1 MSNIIDYAQGLK
13 TYSFDK
19 VFFKD
24 LDVLA
29 LTEVAYLPFEQIV
42 TDDEISLEKISQ
54 HYTAINGDKG
64 EILSVITTP
73 RIELLG
79 ILGSSERYGAIEAFD
94 FINKIDLKIDRQFS
108 AITYRLEDE
117 KYLVVFRGTDENLV
131 GWKED
136 FHMTFM
142 HEVPAQQ
149 SAHQYL
155 EKRMTE
161 FPGEYIVS
169 GHSKG
174 GNLAIYASSKL
185 DEEKQKAVTGIY
197 AFDAPGLHESLLESE
212 GFLRIKDRIA
222 SYIPQDSMVS
232 VLLEPPVNA
241 RVVKSNAI
249 LLLQH
254 DTFSWEVGQIDFV
267 QVENQSQLSIHADK
281 VISSWLENMTN
292 DEKQEFSDVIFDV
305 FLESGINKF
314 ADITVDTPKKI
325 INIVNN
331 MTRLTSEQKKM
342 TIQVFFK
349 LFNAQFDVFKSY
361 LPKPIQ
367 KVEGKVEH
375 FTKSAF
381 SNITGVFKRSK
392 RKGK

>member
-1 MSNIIDYAQGLK
+1 ML
-13 TYSFDK
+13 
-19 VFFKD
+19 
-24 LDVLA
+24 
-29 LTEVAYLPFEQIV
+29 
-42 TDDEISLEKISQ
+42 
-54 HYTAINGDKG
+54 
-64 EILSVITTP
+64 
-73 RIELLG
+73 R
-79 ILGSSERYGAIEAFD
+79 ILGRSARYGTIEAFD
-94 FINKIDLKIDRQFS
+94 FINKIDSNIERQFS

-117 KYLVVFRGTDENLV
+117 KYLVVFRGTDENLI

-142 HEVPAQQ
+142 HEIPAQQ

-161 FPGEYIVS
+161 YPGEYIVS

-174 GNLAIYASSKL
+174 GNLAIYACSKL
-185 DEEKQKAVTGIY
+185 DEEKQNSVTGIY

-241 RVVKSNAI
+241 KVVKSNAI

-267 QVENQSQLSIHADK
+267 QIENQSQLSIHADK
-281 VISSWLENMTN
+281 VISSWLDTMSNN
-292 DEKQEFSDVIFDV
+292 EKQEFSDVIFDV

-375 FTKSAF
+375 FAKSAF
-381 SNITGVFKRSK
+381 SNITGIFKKSK

>member
-13 TYSFDK
+13 AYSFDK

-29 LTEVAYLPFEQIV
+29 LTEVAYLPFEQII
-42 TDDEISLEKISQ
+42 TEGEITLEKLAQ
-54 HYTAINGDKG
+54 YYTTLNGEKG

-73 RIELLG
+73 RIDLLR
-79 ILGSSERYGAIEAFD
+79 ILGCSARYGTIEAFD
-94 FINKIDLKIDRQFS
+94 FINKIDSNIERQFS
-108 AITYRLEDE
+108 AITYRLEHE
-117 KYLVVFRGTDENLV
+117 KYLVVFRGTDENLI

-142 HEVPAQQ
+142 HEIPAQQ

-155 EKRMTE
+155 EKRMIE
-161 FPGEYIVS
+161 YPGEYIVS

-174 GNLAIYASSKL
+174 GNLAIYACSKL
-185 DEEKQKAVTGIY
+185 DEEKQNSVTGIY

-241 RVVKSNAI
+241 KVVKSNAI

-267 QVENQSQLSIHADK
+267 QIENQSQLSIHADK
-281 VISSWLENMTN
+281 VISSWLDTMSNN
-292 DEKQEFSDVIFDV
+292 EKQEFSDVIFDV

-314 ADITVDTPKKI
+314 ADITIDTPKKI

-375 FTKSAF
+375 FAKSAF
-381 SNITGVFKRSK
+381 SNITGIFKKSK

>member
-13 TYSFDK
+13 AYSFDK

-29 LTEVAYLPFEQIV
+29 LTEVAYLPFEQII
-42 TDDEISLEKISQ
+42 TEGEITLEKLAQ
-54 HYTAINGDKG
+54 YYTTLNGEKG

-73 RIELLG
+73 RIDLLR
-79 ILGSSERYGAIEAFD
+79 ILGCSARYGTIEAFD
-94 FINKIDLKIDRQFS
+94 FINKIDSNIERQFS

-117 KYLVVFRGTDENLV
+117 KYLVVFRGTDENLI

-142 HEVPAQQ
+142 HEIPAQQ

-161 FPGEYIVS
+161 HPGEYIVS

-185 DEEKQKAVTGIY
+185 DEEKQSSVSEIY

-232 VLLEPPVNA
+232 VLLESPVNA
-241 RVVKSNAI
+241 QVVKSNAI

-375 FTKSAF
+375 FAKSAF

>member
-1 MSNIIDYAQGLK
+1 MSLFWSLK
-13 TYSFDK
+13 DF
-19 VFFKD
+19 
-24 LDVLA
+24 
-29 LTEVAYLPFEQIV
+29 
-42 TDDEISLEKISQ
+42 
-54 HYTAINGDKG
+54 
-64 EILSVITTP
+64 
-73 RIELLG
+73 
-79 ILGSSERYGAIEAFD
+79 SE
-94 FINKIDLKIDRQFS
+94 
-108 AITYRLEDE
+108 
-117 KYLVVFRGTDENLV
+117 
-131 GWKED
+131 
-136 FHMTFM
+136 
-142 HEVPAQQ
+142 
-149 SAHQYL
+149 
-155 EKRMTE
+155 
-161 FPGEYIVS
+161 
-169 GHSKG
+169 
-174 GNLAIYASSKL
+174 
-185 DEEKQKAVTGIY
+185 
-197 AFDAPGLHESLLESE
+197 
-212 GFLRIKDRIA
+212 IKDRIA

-241 RVVKSNAI
+241 KVVKSNAI

-267 QVENQSQLSIHADK
+267 QIENQSQLSIHADK
-281 VISSWLENMTN
+281 VISSWLDTMSNN
-292 DEKQEFSDVIFDV
+292 EKQEFSDVIFDV

-375 FTKSAF
+375 FAKSAF
-381 SNITGVFKRSK
+381 SNITGIFKKSK

>member
-1 MSNIIDYAQGLK
+1 
-13 TYSFDK
+13 
-19 VFFKD
+19 
-24 LDVLA
+24 
-29 LTEVAYLPFEQIV
+29 
-42 TDDEISLEKISQ
+42 
-54 HYTAINGDKG
+54 
-64 EILSVITTP
+64 
-73 RIELLG
+73 
-79 ILGSSERYGAIEAFD
+79 
-94 FINKIDLKIDRQFS
+94 
-108 AITYRLEDE
+108 
-117 KYLVVFRGTDENLV
+117 
-131 GWKED
+131 
-136 FHMTFM
+136 MTFM

-149 SAHQYL
+149 SAYQYL
-155 EKRMTE
+155 DKRMTE
-161 FPGEYIVS
+161 YPGEYIVS

-185 DEEKQKAVTGIY
+185 DVEKQKSVSGIY
-197 AFDAPGLHESLLESE
+197 AFDAPGLHESILESE

-241 RVVKSNAI
+241 KVVKSNAI

-267 QVENQSQLSIHADK
+267 PVENQSQLSIHADK
-281 VISSWLENMTN
+281 VISSWLDNMSN

-325 INIVNN
+325 ISIVNN

-367 KVEGKVEH
+367 KVEGTVEH
-375 FTKSAF
+375 FAKSTL
-381 SNITGVFKRSK
+381 SNITRVFKKSK

>member
-1 MSNIIDYAQGLK
+1 MSNIIDYAQGLNA
-13 TYSFDK
+13 YSFDK

-29 LTEVAYLPFEQIV
+29 LTEVAYLPFEQII
-42 TDDEISLEKISQ
+42 TEGKITLEKLAQ
-54 HYTAINGDKG
+54 HYTTLNGEKG

-73 RIELLG
+73 RIDLLR
-79 ILGSSERYGAIEAFD
+79 ILGRSARYGTIEAFD
-94 FINKIDLKIDRQFS
+94 FINKIDSNIERQFS

-117 KYLVVFRGTDENLV
+117 KYLVVFRGTDENLI

-149 SAHQYL
+149 SAYQYL

-161 FPGEYIVS
+161 YPGEYIVS

-174 GNLAIYASSKL
+174 GNLAIYACSKL
-185 DEEKQKAVTGIY
+185 DEEKQNSVTGIY

-241 RVVKSNAI
+241 KVVKSNAI

-267 QVENQSQLSIHADK
+267 QIENQSQLSIHADK
-281 VISSWLENMTN
+281 VISSWLDTMSNN
-292 DEKQEFSDVIFDV
+292 EKQEFSDVIFDV

-375 FTKSAF
+375 FAKSAF
-381 SNITGVFKRSK
+381 SNITGIFKKSK

>member
-13 TYSFDK
+13 AYSFDK

-29 LTEVAYLPFEQIV
+29 LTEVAYLPFEQII
-42 TDDEISLEKISQ
+42 TEGEITLEKLAQ
-54 HYTAINGDKG
+54 YYTTLNGEKG

-73 RIELLG
+73 RIDLLR
-79 ILGSSERYGAIEAFD
+79 ILGCSARYGTIEAFD
-94 FINKIDLKIDRQFS
+94 FINKIDSNIERQFS

-117 KYLVVFRGTDENLV
+117 KYLVVFRGTDENLI

-142 HEVPAQQ
+142 HEIPAQQ

-155 EKRMTE
+155 EKRMIE
-161 FPGEYIVS
+161 YPGEYIVS

-174 GNLAIYASSKL
+174 GNLAIYACSKL
-185 DEEKQKAVTGIY
+185 DEEKQNSVTGIY

-241 RVVKSNAI
+241 KVVKSNAI

-267 QVENQSQLSIHADK
+267 QIENQSQLSIHADK
-281 VISSWLENMTN
+281 VISSWLDTMSNN
-292 DEKQEFSDVIFDV
+292 EKQEFSDVIFDV

-314 ADITVDTPKKI
+314 ADITIDTPKKI

-375 FTKSAF
+375 FAKSAF
-381 SNITGVFKRSK
+381 SNITGVFKKSK
-392 RKGK
+392 RTGK

>member
-1 MSNIIDYAQGLK
+1 MSNIIDYAQGLNA
-13 TYSFDK
+13 YSFDK

-29 LTEVAYLPFEQIV
+29 LTEVAYLPFDQII
-42 TDDEISLEKISQ
+42 TEGEITLEKLAQ
-54 HYTAINGDKG
+54 YYTTLNGEKG

-73 RIELLG
+73 RIDLLR
-79 ILGSSERYGAIEAFD
+79 ILGRSTRYGTIEAFD
-94 FINKIDLKIDRQFS
+94 FINKIDSNIERQFS
-108 AITYRLEDE
+108 AITYRLEHE
-117 KYLVVFRGTDENLV
+117 KYLVVFRGTDENLI

-142 HEVPAQQ
+142 HEIPAQQ

-155 EKRMTE
+155 EKRMIE
-161 FPGEYIVS
+161 YPGEYIVS

-174 GNLAIYASSKL
+174 GNLAIYACSKL
-185 DEEKQKAVTGIY
+185 DEEKQNSVTGIY

-241 RVVKSNAI
+241 KVVKSNAI

-267 QVENQSQLSIHADK
+267 QIENQSQLSIHADK
-281 VISSWLENMTN
+281 VISSWLDTMSNN
-292 DEKQEFSDVIFDV
+292 EKQEFSDVIFDV

-314 ADITVDTPKKI
+314 ADITIDTPKKI

-375 FTKSAF
+375 FAKSAF
-381 SNITGVFKRSK
+381 SNITGIFKKSK

>member
-1 MSNIIDYAQGLK
+1 MSNIIDYAQGLNA
-13 TYSFDK
+13 YSFDK

-29 LTEVAYLPFEQIV
+29 LTEVAYLPFDQII
-42 TDDEISLEKISQ
+42 TEGEITLEKLAQ
-54 HYTAINGDKG
+54 YYTTLNGEKG

-73 RIELLG
+73 RIDLLR
-79 ILGSSERYGAIEAFD
+79 ILGCSARYGNIEAFD
-94 FINKIDLKIDRQFS
+94 FINKIDSNIERQFS

-117 KYLVVFRGTDENLV
+117 KYLVVFRGTDENLI

-142 HEVPAQQ
+142 HEIPAQQ

-155 EKRMTE
+155 EKRMIE
-161 FPGEYIVS
+161 YPGEYIVS

-174 GNLAIYASSKL
+174 GNLAIYACSKL
-185 DEEKQKAVTGIY
+185 DEEKQNSVTGIY

-241 RVVKSNAI
+241 KVVKSNAI

-267 QVENQSQLSIHADK
+267 QIENQSQLSIHADK
-281 VISSWLENMTN
+281 VISSWLDTMSNN
-292 DEKQEFSDVIFDV
+292 EKQEFSDVIFDV

-314 ADITVDTPKKI
+314 ADITIDTPKKI

-375 FTKSAF
+375 FAKSAF
-381 SNITGVFKRSK
+381 SNITGIFKKSK

>member
-13 TYSFDK
+13 AYSFDK

-29 LTEVAYLPFEQIV
+29 LTEVAYLPFEQII
-42 TDDEISLEKISQ
+42 TEGEITLEKLAQ
-54 HYTAINGDKG
+54 YYTTLNGEKG

-73 RIELLG
+73 RIDLLR
-79 ILGSSERYGAIEAFD
+79 ILGCSARYGTIEAFD
-94 FINKIDLKIDRQFS
+94 FINKIDSNIERQFS

-117 KYLVVFRGTDENLV
+117 KYLVVFRGTDENLI

-142 HEVPAQQ
+142 HEIPAQQ

-155 EKRMTE
+155 EKRMIE
-161 FPGEYIVS
+161 YPGEYIVS

-174 GNLAIYASSKL
+174 GNLAIYACSKL
-185 DEEKQKAVTGIY
+185 DEEKQNSVTGIY

-241 RVVKSNAI
+241 KVVKSNAI

-267 QVENQSQLSIHADK
+267 QIENQSQLSIHADK
-281 VISSWLENMTN
+281 VISSWLDTMSNN
-292 DEKQEFSDVIFDV
+292 EKQEFSDVIFDV

-314 ADITVDTPKKI
+314 ADITIDTPKKI

-375 FTKSAF
+375 FAKSAF
-381 SNITGVFKRSK
+381 SNITGIFKKSK